1 MADATVSK
9 SQTEGKYIIFSI
21 NDQNF
26 GIAIDKTKEI
36 IGVQEIKPIPNT
48 ASYILGVINLRGEVV
63 PVVGVRR
70 KFGMNEKEFDRDTC
84 IIILDIKDKSIGL
97 VVDSVSDLIKISEKD
112 LQSPAEI
119 SNASFIK
126 AIANTKIGMI
136 TILDVE
142 EIIGS
147 DEIISLGI

>member
-1 MADATVSK
+1 MAGKTVNK
-9 SQTEGKYIIFSI
+9 AQTEDRYIIFSI
-21 NDQNF
+21 NNHNF

-36 IGVQEIKPIPNT
+36 IGIQTINPIPNT
-48 ASYILGVINLRGEVV
+48 ASYILGVINLRGKVV

-70 KFGMNEKEFDRDTC
+70 KFGIDEKEFDRDTC
-84 IIILDIKDKSIGL
+84 IIILDISDKSIGL
-97 VVDSVSDLIKISEKD
+97 VVDSVSDLIKIKKNE

-126 AIANTKIGMI
+126 AVANTKIGMI
-136 TILDVE
+136 TILDVD